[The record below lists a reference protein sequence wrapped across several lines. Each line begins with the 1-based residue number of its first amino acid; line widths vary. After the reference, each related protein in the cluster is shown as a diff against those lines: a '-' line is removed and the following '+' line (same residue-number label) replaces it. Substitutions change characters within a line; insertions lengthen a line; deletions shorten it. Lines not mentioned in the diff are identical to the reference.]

1 MISLS
6 GSLRVV
12 VCTPPTDMRKSF
24 DGFCGMALDVMQ
36 RVPLSGHL
44 FLFRNRNRDRLK
56 ILYWD
61 RDGLAIWYKRLEK
74 GTWQFP
80 TDVKKPATATDGG
93 AADNDEVA
101 SAEITREE
109 LSLLLDGIDLRSV
122 ERRKRFQK
130 TSAQSQNRSNVSL

>member
-1 MISLS
+1 MISPS
-6 GSLRVV
+6 GSLRVF
-12 VCTPPTDMRKSF
+12 VCTQPADMRKSF
-24 DGFCGMALDVMQ
+24 DGLCGMAQEVMKQ
-36 RVPLSGHL
+36 DPLSGHL

-80 TDVKKPATATDGG
+80 TDVKKRTTATDS
-93 AADNDEVA
+93 AQSDPTL

-122 ERRKRFQK
+122 ERRKRFRK
-130 TSAQSQNRSNVSL
+130 NPK

>member
-1 MISLS
+1 MISVT
-6 GSLRVV
+6 GSLRVF
-12 VCTPPTDMRKSF
+12 VCTSPTDMRKSF
-24 DGFCGMALDVMQ
+24 DGLCGLALDVMKQ
-36 RVPLSGHL
+36 DPLSGHL

-61 RDGLAIWYKRLEK
+61 RDGLAIWYKRLER

-80 TDVKKPATATDGG
+80 TDVKKH
-93 AADNDEVA
+93 AAPTVQGDASAAEIP

-122 ERRKRFQK
+122 ERRKRFEK
-130 TSAQSQNRSNVSL
+130 N